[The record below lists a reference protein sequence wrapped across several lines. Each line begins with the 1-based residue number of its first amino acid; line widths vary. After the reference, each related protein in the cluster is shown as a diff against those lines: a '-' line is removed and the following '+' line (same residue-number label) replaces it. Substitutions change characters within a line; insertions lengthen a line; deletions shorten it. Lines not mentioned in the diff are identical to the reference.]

1 MIVITADEMRTLVR
15 RDLWLTVA
23 GSVLA
28 IWTYALVAAG
38 RYGFISRTAA
48 ASVEVAVAV
57 VVSVLCLWWWA
68 AGPRTLLRHRVMVL
82 VPAFLIAGPGILG
95 LHDLGAGVVAVM
107 LSGAVGISAAV
118 AFGLVYAARRRT

>member
-1 MIVITADEMRTLVR
+1 MIVITPDEMRTLVR
-15 RDLWLTVA
+15 RDLWLTLG
-23 GSVLA
+23 GSVFA

-38 RYGFISRTAA
+38 HYGFISRTTAA
-48 ASVEVAVAV
+48 TVDVAVAV
-57 VVSVLCLWWWA
+57 MVVALCLWWWA
-68 AGPRTLLRHRVMVL
+68 AGPRSLLRHRVMVL

-118 AFGLVYAARRRT
+118 AFGLVYATRRRT